1 MKSLSFLSTL
11 FFALAVAAQTV
22 EARAPLSQLR
32 FSKRVSSS
40 LYNIANLDR
49 LRVNA
54 IKGFKDFEVI
64 NSPAEN
70 VGIAY
75 IASVGVGLPSTTCK
89 WWQQLVTDWKFL
101 TDSSITDDLQIDT
114 GR

>member
-1 MKSLSFLSTL
+1 MITPSFLSTL

-22 EARAPLSQLR
+22 EQKAPFSQLR

-75 IASVGVGLPSTTCK
+75 IASVGVGLPPTTCK
-89 WWQQLVTDWKFL
+89 WLQQLVAD
-101 TDSSITDDLQIDT
+101 
-114 GR
+114 